1 MLYAADVLLAEL
13 NNERPT
19 PKNTSA
25 LLVGPSA
32 KDGTDEIDDIL
43 KGLEI
48 SGKSKTKVL
57 SMYFLANDQI

>member
-13 NNERPT
+13 NNERLA
-19 PKNTSA
+19 PKITSA
-25 LLVGPSA
+25 TLVSPSA

-57 SMYFLANDQI
+57 FMLFLANAQI